1 MKEVNPVN
9 LGKRAAQRRE
19 RDAYLSGLFPVQLHA
34 ELSRCVGDIIVCT
47 HKRNYR
53 GARRAWRAMKPVMRE
68 MRKRNAASV
77 AAPTAKR
84 LRWIE

>member
-9 LGKRAAQRRE
+9 LGKRAAQRRVWE
-19 RDAYLSGLFPVQLHA
+19 FYLSGLLPVQLHA
-34 ELSRCVGDIIVCT
+34 ELSRCVGDIIVYMR
-47 HKRNYR
+47 KRNYR
-53 GARRAWRAMKPVMRE
+53 GARRAWKAMKPVMRE

-84 LRWIE
+84 